1 MHPVL
6 DTSLTKISCRRIP
19 SSSLIRSWCL
29 GSTNARL
36 AATYISYAI
45 QKNFLAKDQQELA
58 ASRAKLKAAI
68 QLFGTMGY
76 LRGAV
81 MKVGQLLA
89 NLPQVMD
96 RELIEIFESLQFE
109 APPMHYS
116 LIREVFLDE
125 LGREPEE
132 LFASFDRQAF
142 AAASLGQVHRA
153 RLADGTRVAVKI
165 QYPDMARTIES
176 DFKTLGLLLKTIRF
190 KESYRYLFA
199 HILDAKEVFSRELD
213 YLSEAAY
220 MERNRRLFA
229 GTEIVVPRSFPDYS
243 SKRVLT
249 MEYLPGKHLPAFL
262 GADPGQEQ
270 RNHFGRLI
278 SLALVRSFF
287 RCKTVYADLHPG
299 NFIFMADGRLG
310 FLDFG
315 CFRRFSPQRWQVQA
329 DSEEAMFSQDQDKLR
344 DFLARLSFHDSP
356 EELDPQWVELMFRQ
370 IQWVVS
376 PITTRGPFDF
386 ADGAYVAEG
395 VELFKES
402 LVLGYS
408 RTDSFYNWLNRAILG
423 HRSMMY
429 RLGSVF
435 DYSRL
440 YLEEMRG
447 ASSSEGSP
455 EL

>member
-1 MHPVL
+1 MRV
-6 DTSLTKISCRRIP
+6 
-19 SSSLIRSWCL
+19 WCL
-29 GSTNARL
+29 GNANAQL

-45 QKNFLAKDQQELA
+45 QKNFLTKDQKELA

-68 QLFGTMGY
+68 QLVGTMGY

-89 NLPQVMD
+89 NMPQLMD
-96 RELIEIFESLQFE
+96 QELIEIFESLQFE

-116 LIREVFLDE
+116 LLREVFLDE
-125 LGREPEE
+125 LGSEPEE
-132 LFASFDRQAF
+132 LFISFEHQAF
-142 AAASLGQVHRA
+142 AAASMGQVHRA
-153 RLADGTRVAVKI
+153 QLKDGTQVVVKI
-165 QYPDMARTIES
+165 QYPDMDRTIEA
-176 DFKTLGLLLKTIRF
+176 DFKALGLLLQTIRF

-213 YLSEAAY
+213 YLGEAAY
-220 MERNRRLFA
+220 MERNRQLFA
-229 GTEIVVPRSFPDYS
+229 GTDIVVPRSFPAFS

-249 MEYLPGKHLPAFL
+249 MEYLPGVHLPAFL
-262 GADPGQEQ
+262 AGAPSQEQ

-278 SLALVRSFF
+278 SLSLIRSFF

-299 NFIFMADGRLG
+299 NFVFMNDGRLG

-315 CFRRFSPQRWQVQA
+315 CYRQFSPQRWQVQV
-329 DSEEAMFSQDQDKLR
+329 DSEEAMFCQDQDQLR
-344 DFLARLSFHDSP
+344 RFLTRLSFHDTP
-356 EELDPQWVELMFRQ
+356 EELDPQWVDLMFRQ

-376 PITTRGPFDF
+376 PITTTGPFDF
-386 ADGAYVAEG
+386 ADPAYVAQG
-395 VELFKES
+395 VALFKEALAS
-402 LVLGYS
+402 GSS

-435 DYSRL
+435 DYGTL
-440 YLEEMRG
+440 YLEEMRA
-447 ASSSEGSP
+447 ASSAESN
-455 EL
+455 